1 MKQREDNK
9 TIDMFNDKP
18 KATSYTF
25 HVILEDGTTVEWKGL
40 TITRAKRMCAA
51 TETNTPSNVAAF
63 GYREFK

>member
-1 MKQREDNK
+1 MKQREDML

-51 TETNTPSNVAAF
+51 TETNTPHNVAAF

>member
-1 MKQREDNK
+1 MKQREDML
-9 TIDMFNDKP
+9 TVDMFNDKP

-63 GYREFK
+63 GFREFK

>member
-1 MKQREDNK
+1 MKQREDML

-63 GYREFK
+63 GFREFK

>member
-1 MKQREDNK
+1 MKQREDML

-25 HVILEDGTTVEWKGL
+25 HVILEDGTTVEWEGL

-63 GYREFK
+63 GFREFK

>member
-1 MKQREDNK
+1 MKQREDNL
-9 TIDMFNDKP
+9 TADMFGNMP

-25 HVILEDGTTVEWKGL
+25 HVILEDGATVEWKGL

>member
-1 MKQREDNK
+1 MKQREDML